1 MIRPLASWTATQRL
15 AGVSYWSYSMP
26 LACGTSQRAANGI
39 AILFAIEHFKQRSGR
54 GFCVGTHVAQRDG
67 GQVAARRGQRRR
79 RPEPGLRVE
88 DVDHAG
94 FFICWLFGM
103 GNTNRVTYIRSTLLL
118 IAIFLA
124 IAFGAPALGI
134 SLEKFGF

>member
-1 MIRPLASWTATQRL
+1 MTSYDNDAPMTVMDWVFTHILLAIP
-15 AGVSYWSYSMP
+15 VV
-26 LACGTSQRAANGI
+26 NI
-39 AILFAIEHFKQRSGR
+39 A
-54 GFCVGTHVAQRDG
+54 
-67 GQVAARRGQRRR
+67 
-79 RPEPGLRVE
+79 
-88 DVDHAG
+88 

-124 IAFGAPALGI
+124 IAFGASALGI